1 MSAARRQI
9 IRPQAPTSESN
20 HRLRN
25 KAKLSGRVESEK
37 TALTRWMSRLKRAF
51 HQVEKLQARLN
62 RLQNQISKLENM
74 PCQES
79 SR

>member
-9 IRPQAPTSESN
+9 IRPQVQTSERD
-20 HRLRN
+20 HRLRI
-25 KAKLSGRVESEK
+25 KAKLLARVESEK
-37 TALTRWMSRLKRAF
+37 TVLARWMSRLKRAF

-62 RLQNQISKLENM
+62 RLQNQIIKLESM

>member
-9 IRPQAPTSESN
+9 IRPQASTSESN
-20 HRLRN
+20 HRLRS
-25 KAKLSGRVESEK
+25 KAKLLARAECEK
-37 TALTRWMSRLKRAF
+37 AVLARWMSRLKRAF

-74 PCQES
+74 PWQE
-79 SR
+79 